1 MVVAQPG
8 ACYGLAAKH
17 AIFTT
22 DSLPAILI
30 VLDHDFMTED
40 HKIVQSYNS
49 APDLDHWK

>member
-8 ACYGLAAKH
+8 GCYGLAAKH

-40 HKIVQSYNS
+40 RTILQLCN
-49 APDLDHWK
+49 